1 MLINAEFCF
10 PPCFFFFQN
19 SFLCDGSKKGPG
31 AENLEVS
38 FSVNVKSKSA

>member
-10 PPCFFFFQN
+10 PPCFFN
-19 SFLCDGSKKGPG
+19 SLLCDGSKKGPG

-38 FSVNVKSKSA
+38 FSVNVKSNSA